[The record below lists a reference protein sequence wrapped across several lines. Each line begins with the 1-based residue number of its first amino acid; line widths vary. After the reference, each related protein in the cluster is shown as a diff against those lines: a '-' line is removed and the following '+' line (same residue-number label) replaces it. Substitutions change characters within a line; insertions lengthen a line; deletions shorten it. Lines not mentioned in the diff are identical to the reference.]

1 MTTTLSLVGLG
12 DMARAIDDGRVQD
25 HDTRRILASWLD
37 RFVTEIA
44 VRGMEPVR
52 GKKPV
57 RGEEAA

>member
-1 MTTTLSLVGLG
+1 
-12 DMARAIDDGRVQD
+12 MARAIDDGRVQD

-44 VRGMEPVR
+44 VWGKEPVR